1 MKTKQSVV
9 AAIVLSGAVGL
20 VSISVWSQETQGSG
34 DNRIQCRPDRV
45 YRMYLES
52 TNWGRQ
58 SYPRVI

>member
-20 VSISVWSQETQGSG
+20 VSTSVWSQETPGERRQS
-34 DNRIQCRPDRV
+34 DPMQTRPGLQ
-45 YRMYLES
+45 MYLES